1 MAGTVSID
9 SLVQVLGAFGIVIGI
24 ILSICVAIVSVAKAW
39 DVLCGLKKPTEDI
52 KTRVGCTEKRLD
64 GIDLRL
70 GDGNERFERQ
80 DKVNDALKEGQR
92 VACVGLQAL
101 LTSALYGNHSDGLT
115 SAAKELTTYL
125 TSK

>member
-1 MAGTVSID
+1 VSSAATI
-9 SLVQVLGAFGIVIGI
+9 STLMQVISAFGVVIGV
-24 ILSICVAIVSVAKAW
+24 ILSICVAIVSIAKAW
-39 DVLCGLKKPTEDI
+39 EVLRGLKTPTNDI
-52 KTRVGCTEKRLD
+52 KRRIGCAEDKLEEVDERLQN
-64 GIDLRL
+64 
-70 GDGNERFERQ
+70 GNERFERQ

-115 SAAKELTTYL
+115 SAAKELNTYL